1 MAKRLRDILLM
12 FRDIPPTGAGNRA
25 ETEGVETCFDGRTGW
40 LPRRRTCA
48 RWRGLLCLCG
58 GRGVPGRPVY
68 PQSVIRV
75 QSDFVLP
82 PCRLAVAFVEGVAG
96 YVETKRQTRCR
107 RQDERAWK
115 AVERLSGTRQG
126 GLMTDLGL
134 LAAACWHGAGRALQ
148 RACAGGGTPVAG
160 GAGFAGWGG
169 WPIGRVSR
177 NGLLLSF

>member
-82 PCRLAVAFVEGVAG
+82 PCRLAVAFAEGVAG
-96 YVETKRQTRCR
+96 YVATKRQTRCR

-115 AVERLSGTRQG
+115 AVERLSSTRQG
-126 GLMTDLGL
+126 GLTTDLGL
-134 LAAACWHGAGRALQ
+134 SSVGLPFPTSLPTDACLAAPLLFLKKSLLRGHRSQGAGNRFWL
-148 RACAGGGTPVAG
+148 T
-160 GAGFAGWGG
+160 
-169 WPIGRVSR
+169 S
-177 NGLLLSF
+177 